1 MKNKKTLYLLIP
13 LVALIWGVVIWKVF
27 DYKPS
32 DLQSSI
38 SPFEVEEQ
46 RMEDTIKYVVEANYG
61 DPFLR
66 VSYTKVGTTG
76 RQDKRKENNIKNV
89 KIHSVTGIPKPT
101 GIVYHGLIACD
112 QERVGMME
120 IGEKKILIEEN
131 GVVEEYRILSVEP
144 DSLRILYKEKEFSY
158 GKQ

>member
-13 LVALIWGVVIWKVF
+13 LVGLIWGVVIWKVK

-32 DLQSSI
+32 DSQSAI
-38 SPFEVEEQ
+38 SPFDVEEQ
-46 RMEDTIKYVVEANYG
+46 RMEDTPKYEVEANYR

-66 VSYTKVGTTG
+66 ASYTKVASTT
-76 RQDKRKENNIKNV
+76 RQDKRKANNIKNV

-101 GIVYHGLIACD
+101 GIVYRGLIACD
-112 QERVGMME
+112 KDRVGMME
-120 IGEKKILIEEN
+120 IGEKKMLIEEN
-131 GVVEEYRILSVEP
+131 GLVEEYRILSVEP
-144 DSLRILYKEKEFSY
+144 DSLRVLYKEKEFSY

>member
-1 MKNKKTLYLLIP
+1 MYLLIP

-32 DLQSSI
+32 DSQRAI

-46 RMEDTIKYVVEANYG
+46 RMEDTIKYVVEANYR

-66 VSYTKVGTTG
+66 PSYTKVGTTG
-76 RQDKRKENNIKNV
+76 RLDKRKENNIKNV

-112 QERVGMME
+112 QDRVGMME
-120 IGEKKILIEEN
+120 IGDKKMLIEEK
-131 GVVEEYRILSVEP
+131 GVVGEYRILSVEP
-144 DSLRILYKEKEFSY
+144 DSLRVLYKEKEFSY

>member
-27 DYKPS
+27 DFKPS
-32 DLQSSI
+32 DPQRAI

-46 RMEDTIKYVVEANYG
+46 RMVDTIKYAVEANYR

-66 VSYTKVGTTG
+66 ASYTKVGTTG
-76 RQDKRKENNIKNV
+76 RPEKRKENNIKNV
-89 KIHSVTGIPKPT
+89 KIHSVTGTPKPT
-101 GIVYHGLIACD
+101 GIVYRGLIACD
-112 QERVGMME
+112 LDRVGMLE
-120 IGEKKILIEEN
+120 IGDKKMLIEEN

-144 DSLRILYKEKEFSY
+144 DSLRLLYMEKEFSY